1 MKPLTLV
8 LPEPPSVNRVWRKGR
23 GGKLYLNP
31 KAAAFYTRVE
41 QAVRLAGVRVG
52 RIPFPDPVRVRYE
65 LTWFRA
71 RKAGDL
77 SNRLKCFEDALNGLV
92 WTDDKQVVSFACAR
106 VDGQR
111 PARVEV
117 TIAEAA

>member
-1 MKPLTLV
+1 MKPLTIT
-8 LPEPPSVNRVWRKGR
+8 LPEPPSVNRVWRKGK

-31 KAAAFYTRVE
+31 KAATFYTRV
-41 QAVRLAGVRVG
+41 QAALRTAGVW
-52 RIPFPDPVRVRYE
+52 RIRFPAPTPVRYT
-65 LTWFRA
+65 LTWYRA

-92 WTDDKQVVSFACAR
+92 WTDDQQVVGFTCQR
-106 VDGQR
+106 IDGQR

-117 TIAEAA
+117 TIERAA